1 MPAGTAPLEDADV
14 ETSSAR
20 YAQRFGGGVG
30 RWFLERQAQ
39 LTLELLSPWPRAR
52 VLDVGG
58 GHGQLTRPLLDAGH
72 EVTVYASSAGA
83 CGAEVLALAEAGRVS
98 LQCGDLLH
106 APWSDRGFDA
116 VLCFRLL
123 PHARDWQ
130 ALAGELARLAARAV
144 VVDYPTSRSANA
156 VSRVL
161 FGAKQRVEGD
171 TRPFAV
177 FRDSQVTDAFA
188 ARGFRATG
196 RRPQFFFP
204 MVLHRALRS
213 AALARGLEGAA
224 RLTGLTRALG
234 SPVILRLE
242 RAS

>member
-1 MPAGTAPLEDADV
+1 LLRAF
-14 ETSSAR
+14 SS
-20 YAQRFGGGVG
+20 
-30 RWFLERQAQ
+30 
-39 LTLELLSPWPRAR
+39 AR

-72 EVTVYASSAGA
+72 EVTVYASSPAA
-83 CGAEVLALAEAGRVS
+83 CGADVRALADAGRIT

-106 APWSDRGFDA
+106 APWESRAFDA
-116 VLCFRLL
+116 VLSFRLL
-123 PHARDWQ
+123 PHACDWT
-130 ALAGELARLAARAV
+130 ALVAELSRLAARAV
-144 VVDYPTSRSANA
+144 VVDYPTSRSVNA
-156 VSRVL
+156 ISGLL
-161 FGAKQRVEGD
+161 FGAKRGVEGD
-171 TRPFAV
+171 TRPFTV
-177 FRDSQVTDAFA
+177 FRDREVAQAFA
-188 ARGFRATG
+188 AHGLGATG

-224 RLTGLTRALG
+224 AASGLTRALG